1 MPAYAKIKSMGK
13 VLVTGGAGFL
23 GSHLVDRL
31 LSDGNEVH
39 VIDNLSNGRIEFVN
53 RSARSLFTDVADP
66 TALRYIKQMN
76 FDVVYHLAAMPRVSY
91 SVENPAETNE
101 ENVGKTVKLLEA
113 CRDHCGRFVFTSSSS
128 VYGDAQIRP
137 TAESSVPDPKSP
149 YALQK
154 LIGEKY
160 CETFSD
166 LYGMDTAIIR
176 PFNLFGPRQLADGA
190 YGTVVSSW
198 LHAIKHDGKIR
209 LDGDGT
215 QVRDMTHVLNC
226 VDIFARVGSY
236 DGKLTGQVFNA
247 GTGTSVSNNQILAWF
262 LQKHPEARKN
272 LVNAPTRPGDVKATQ
287 ADIRMSQQLGYS
299 VLVDFWTG
307 IKETYEWAMNSEI
320 F

>member
-1 MPAYAKIKSMGK
+1 MSK

-23 GSHLVDRL
+23 GSHLVDKL
-31 LSDGNEVH
+31 LVDGHEVH

-53 RSARSLFTDVADP
+53 RSARSLFTDLADP
-66 TALRYIKQMN
+66 TALRYVQQMN

-91 SVENPAETNE
+91 SVEHPSATND

-128 VYGDAQIRP
+128 VYGDAQVRP
-137 TAESSVPDPKSP
+137 TPETLAPDPKSP

-166 LYGMDTAIIR
+166 LYGMDTAIVR

-198 LHAIKHDGKIR
+198 MHAIKHGGQIR
-209 LDGDGT
+209 VDGDGT
-215 QVRDMTHVLNC
+215 QIRDMTHVTNC
-226 VDIFARVGSY
+226 VDVFARVGSY
-236 DGKLTGQVFNA
+236 NGKLSGQVFNS
-247 GTGTSVSNNQILAWF
+247 GTGTSVSNNQILSW
-262 LQKHPEARKN
+262 LLNKNPEAKQRIVK
-272 LVNAPTRPGDVKATQ
+272 APVRPGDVKATQ
-287 ADIRMSQQLGYS
+287 ADVRMAQQLGYS

-307 IKETYEWAMNSEI
+307 LTQTYEWAMNSEI